1 MAGAPVA
8 EDRPVFQGAGELTTP
23 TGAAI
28 ITALAGFERPAMSV
42 RRIGVGLGTRDPE
55 GFANAVRVWLGETV
69 EAVLGLTASSNP
81 RVEAL
86 PGITLQRSGT
96 SRPGQSNPR
105 ADQAGTPVAQA
116 QGGIVL
122 LETNLDDAPGLV
134 LGYTQE
140 RLFELGALD
149 VWLTPIQMKKNRPG
163 IVLSALVP
171 ASLEAAAVELV
182 LRETPTLGVRT
193 RPVERYVARRE
204 SVTLESELG
213 AISVKLKWVGD
224 AVVGAAPEYDD
235 CRRIALERGLPFQE
249 VYQRAVAEAR
259 QRFLA

>member
-1 MAGAPVA
+1 
-8 EDRPVFQGAGELTTP
+8 
-23 TGAAI
+23 
-28 ITALAGFERPAMSV
+28 
-42 RRIGVGLGTRDPE
+42 
-55 GFANAVRVWLGETV
+55 
-69 EAVLGLTASSNP
+69 
-81 RVEAL
+81 
-86 PGITLQRSGT
+86 
-96 SRPGQSNPR
+96 
-105 ADQAGTPVAQA
+105 VAQA